1 VSMAIKAVWV
11 DKEGVQH
18 LIIGLSRENVNTLVD
33 GEVFTL
39 PQGLA
44 ASITSKS
51 DIVLLFADRR
61 GVESQDVAADK
72 SGSVEQA
79 RKQKSASRGLSAA
92 QAADFSLSGPCAG
105 IRATGAQPKSTRVL
119 PY

>member
-1 VSMAIKAVWV
+1 MAIKAVCV
-11 DKEGVQH
+11 NKEGTQH

-51 DIVLLFADRR
+51 GDRR
-61 GVESQDVAADK
+61 GTENQDVATDED
-72 SGSVEQA
+72 GSVDHDA
-79 RKQKSASRGLSAA
+79 
-92 QAADFSLSGPCAG
+92 
-105 IRATGAQPKSTRVL
+105 IH
-119 PY
+119 